1 MAHIGAFRHSRHT
14 EGKVATRTK
23 PKRAQSGKLTGAT
36 GVDAK
41 GRKASGASDTSVEYA
56 NVLAH
61 AVDTFGSKI
70 RADQWLNK
78 PNRLFR
84 YKTPLQTLVTD
95 AASVEEELIRIDH
108 GIYI

>member
-1 MAHIGAFRHSRHT
+1 MRPRA
-14 EGKVATRTK
+14 
-23 PKRAQSGKLTGAT
+23 KRAQSGKVTAAT
-36 GVDAK
+36 VVDAK
-41 GRKASGASDTSVEYA
+41 RPKAANAADASVEYA

-84 YKTPLQTLVTD
+84 YKTPLQALVTD
-95 AASVEEELIRIDH
+95 AGSVEEELVRIDH